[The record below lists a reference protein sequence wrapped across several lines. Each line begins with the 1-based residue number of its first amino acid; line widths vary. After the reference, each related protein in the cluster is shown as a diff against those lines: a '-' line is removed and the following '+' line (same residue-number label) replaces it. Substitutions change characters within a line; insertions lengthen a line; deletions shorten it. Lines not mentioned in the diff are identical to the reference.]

1 MFFTK
6 SLKAKMLLPALIPVI
21 FGLATLAITRPYA
34 YKWVVQDVAEQRDTE
49 LARVLAARLS
59 GELDHYS
66 HILEMIAAQDDA
78 QSLEPTRLRAVLEES
93 PQRAVFDAGVA
104 VYDGQGLALWPRQ
117 ETGFP
122 LATEFDELRST
133 LRPVFSD
140 IFQDDASGEDVIL
153 IGLPILGSD
162 GEFRGVMAGL
172 STVRYSRLGAT
183 FAEVLEFQAGR
194 GGYAYLVDGNGR
206 VIWHRDSSLV
216 GASLSGTL
224 PVRRVLQEEN
234 AAVITEDTAGE
245 TVISAFAP
253 VPQTAWGLITQE
265 RWEGVVGPVQGYTWL
280 RLGQLALG
288 GALAGGLV
296 FWLIG
301 HILRPIQDL
310 TKGAQRIAGGD
321 FDHRIA
327 ARTGDEIEVLA
338 QQFNTMAG
346 ALKESFAELEQR
358 LAEKVRAEEALKEY
372 SERLEEM
379 VGERTV
385 QLEAANKELEAFSY
399 SVSHDLRAPL
409 RSMDSFSAALQRDY
423 AGQLDEKGQHYL
435 DRIRAG
441 TQRMGQLISDL
452 LDLSRVTRR
461 ELVRQTVDLSALA
474 HSIADE
480 LQSGDAARQA
490 EMVIGESMVVEG
502 DKHLLSIV
510 LQNLLDNAW
519 KFTAPRAQAQI
530 EFGMM
535 EQPDERVYFVRDNG
549 VGFDMTYADNLFGP
563 FQRLHSV
570 REFPGTG
577 IGLATVQRIIHRHGG
592 RIWAEAAVDQGATFY
607 FTIGGG
613 GNHD

>member
-1 MFFTK
+1 M
-6 SLKAKMLLPALIPVI
+6 
-21 FGLATLAITRPYA
+21 
-34 YKWVVQDVAEQRDTE
+34 
-49 LARVLAARLS
+49 
-59 GELDHYS
+59 
-66 HILEMIAAQDDA
+66 
-78 QSLEPTRLRAVLEES
+78 
-93 PQRAVFDAGVA
+93 
-104 VYDGQGLALWPRQ
+104 
-117 ETGFP
+117 
-122 LATEFDELRST
+122 
-133 LRPVFSD
+133 
-140 IFQDDASGEDVIL
+140 
-153 IGLPILGSD
+153 
-162 GEFRGVMAGL
+162 
-172 STVRYSRLGAT
+172 
-183 FAEVLEFQAGR
+183 
-194 GGYAYLVDGNGR
+194 
-206 VIWHRDSSLV
+206 
-216 GASLSGTL
+216 
-224 PVRRVLQEEN
+224 
-234 AAVITEDTAGE
+234 
-245 TVISAFAP
+245 
-253 VPQTAWGLITQE
+253 
-265 RWEGVVGPVQGYTWL
+265 
-280 RLGQLALG
+280 
-288 GALAGGLV
+288 